1 MAKDQMALVV
11 ICIMDRIMDLMVMA
25 DLVEVMAE
33 PEEESEILVTV
44 PVVYMAA
51 VEHHTLAEM
60 VDMVMVVI
68 CIILSIMH
76 ITTSA
81 I

>member
-1 MAKDQMALVV
+1 
-11 ICIMDRIMDLMVMA
+11 
-25 DLVEVMAE
+25 MAE

-60 VDMVMVVI
+60 VDMVMVVKEQ
-68 CIILSIMH
+68 LELFLVLVEHFLLQMLVMLVMLMLKL
-76 ITTSA
+76 
-81 I
+81 